1 MENSR
6 WKTSTVRKRG
16 KKRSIKKVPA
26 VKELEAEI
34 AERSVACAR
43 KLLEGNQEA
52 IYELR
57 EKLADLK
64 EQKALLIKAAGY
76 SDDYLEL
83 HYRCK
88 DCRDTGW
95 WMATSAIAF
104 CGPDETALC
113 PV

>member
-16 KKRSIKKVPA
+16 KKRSTKSSGCKGIRGRDP
-26 VKELEAEI
+26 
-34 AERSVACAR
+34 ERSVACAR

-64 EQKALLIKAAGY
+64 EQKALLIRQ
-76 SDDYLEL
+76 LVI
-83 HYRCK
+83 R
-88 DCRDTGW
+88 
-95 WMATSAIAF
+95 MII
-104 CGPDETALC
+104 
-113 PV
+113 

>member
-16 KKRSIKKVPA
+16 KKRSNQKVPA

-83 HYRCK
+83 HYAVK
-88 DCRDTGW
+88 TAGIPAG

-104 CGPDETALC
+104 CGPR
-113 PV
+113 